1 MRSGYEIVLLREDY
15 EPVVSVAADG
25 VGGIQ
30 VDVQQPVGGCVV
42 CAELLL
48 PVWKLGV
55 DHGSGRV
62 SANNVEGV

>member
-1 MRSGYEIVLLREDY
+1 M
-15 EPVVSVAADG
+15 SVASDG
-25 VGGIQ
+25 DGGIQ

-48 PVWKLGV
+48 PVWKLGI

-62 SANNVEGV
+62 SANDVEGV